1 MPNNLTDPDYG
12 VDGIHSVSGSCDL
25 CGDAVDATVHE
36 LNALTC
42 GYKECPTMI
51 YHQDC
56 IEKYLKS
63 KKLER

>member
-12 VDGIHSVSGSCDL
+12 VDGIHSVSGNCDL

-56 IEKYLKS
+56 IEKYLK
-63 KKLER
+63 KGKLER